1 MSSYG
6 MSEAEKK
13 ELEKTLAEVKEVV
26 ERIERRLHDRYNK
39 KSMVDDKKSMVD
51 DKRKRSGSNDSDSN
65 WSTEAVYNEGES
77 KEAIKWKAV
86 WEVATDKEK
95 NDIWEIVKRGAKWE
109 ARDPRGEEPKYYW
122 DTLVIY
128 ATEQEKKDIQKI
140 WERTSYY
147 KRKKAKL
154 EARKKEGLRF

>member
-1 MSSYG
+1 

-13 ELEKTLAEVKEVV
+13 ELEKTLAEVKEVT

-39 KSMVDDKKSMVD
+39 KSMVDDK
-51 DKRKRSGSNDSDSN
+51 RKRSGSNDSESN
-65 WSTEAVYNEGES
+65 WSTEAVYNDGES
-77 KEAIKWKAV
+77 KEAIKWKAL

-109 ARDPRGEEPKYYW
+109 ARDPRGEELKYYW
-122 DTLVIY
+122 YTLAMY
-128 ATEQEKKDIQKI
+128 ATEQEKDIQKI